1 MCKAFLILVLLV
13 FSVCNSQNVAA
24 QKTVS
29 KNQPPTNLNNPKSP
43 LVTAPLVVT
52 ASPERKAEAKR
63 LYDEGMKLVD
73 EEQFPQAAEHF
84 QQAVKLD
91 TEYADAYAALG
102 RTYFKLR
109 EWQKAIDNLRRAAE
123 LNTQQRDAQDAIHK
137 NLLEQK
143 RSEPSAATSN
153 SAKIQNTPNTGNTTL
168 PTPNLTP
175 AAKQPVQQA
184 NNSKKVESKQDLRN
198 TNNLGNGLSV
208 APPST
213 QTSKQP
219 ESVPQSNRANTKAES
234 TRAPLNNNAVNS
246 STLNPSASAQPT
258 KAPASVAQ
266 ANNANKT
273 VESTR
278 APLNSNTGNNAT
290 LNPSSSTQPAK
301 PPASVAQAN
310 NANKTVE
317 STRAPLS
324 SNTGNSATLNPSPST
339 QPAKPPASVAQ
350 ANNANNKLEAKAN
363 NNPNVSLK
371 TTTQAPQPQSQP
383 AQLPEAN
390 KQVGNLKANLPDTS
404 DVSAK
409 ALIPESKSAEKIAQ
423 NATAPEQM
431 RESIQDTAGSPV
443 SMNVTPSSEPLASK
457 SVSPVSP
464 KPLEGDLSLTRIYR
478 VGANDVLD
486 VRLNDSQGNG
496 STLFTVT
503 PAGML
508 EHPMLTEPLPVAG
521 FTVDEI
527 STKIEEDLKKRAVIE
542 NPKAI
547 VGVRDYGSHTILVSG
562 LVKDSGTKFL
572 RREAIPLY
580 VVVADAQPLPE
591 AARVSLVRNE
601 LNQIYEIDLTQAA
614 EMNLLVRQGDVI
626 TLQPNV
632 TQFIYIGGEV
642 KAPGE
647 KTFRR
652 GLTLTQ
658 AILTAGGAGEKAKAA
673 SIGRDDSRGFV
684 VETRV
689 SLKEIASGKTADPI
703 LKPGD
708 RIVILR

>member
-13 FSVCNSQNVAA
+13 LSIGNSQNVAA
-24 QKTVS
+24 QKTVN
-29 KNQPPTNLNNPKSP
+29 KNQPQTNLNNPKSP
-43 LVTAPLVVT
+43 LVAGSLVIT

-73 EEQFPQAAEHF
+73 EAQFPQAAEHF
-84 QQAVKLD
+84 QEAVKLD

-102 RTYFKLR
+102 RTYFKMR

-123 LNTQQRDAQDAIHK
+123 LNTQQRDAQDTIHK

-143 RSEPSAATSN
+143 RSEPDAARSN
-153 SAKIQNTPNTGNTTL
+153 SARIQNTPNSSGNTTL
-168 PTPNLTP
+168 QTPNLTQAP
-175 AAKQPVQQA
+175 KQPLQQA
-184 NNSKKVESKQDLRN
+184 NSSKKVEPKQDLRN
-198 TNNLGNGLSV
+198 ASNSANSLRVT
-208 APPST
+208 APST

-219 ESVPQSNRANTKAES
+219 ESVSQSNRANTKVESSPVPLNSNTVNSRTLNPPTSTQPGKPPVSLPQANNANNKAES
-234 TRAPLNNNAVNS
+234 TRPPLNSNTVNS
-246 STLNPSASAQPT
+246 STLNPTSSA
-258 KAPASVAQ
+258 
-266 ANNANKT
+266 
-273 VESTR
+273 
-278 APLNSNTGNNAT
+278 
-290 LNPSSSTQPAK
+290 QPAK
-301 PPASVAQAN
+301 PP
-310 NANKTVE
+310 E
-317 STRAPLS
+317 S
-324 SNTGNSATLNPSPST
+324 G
-339 QPAKPPASVAQ
+339 AQ

-363 NNPNVSLK
+363 NSTNANLK
-371 TTTQAPQPQSQP
+371 TTTQVPQAQNQP
-383 AQLPEAN
+383 AQRPEAN
-390 KQVGNLKANLPDTS
+390 KPAGNLKANLPNTS

-409 ALIPESKSAEKIAQ
+409 ALIPESQPAEKLTQ
-423 NATAPEQM
+423 NATTPEQNN
-431 RESIQDTAGSPV
+431 ENIQDVAGARV

-464 KPLEGDLSLTRIYR
+464 KPLEGDLSLTRIYK
-478 VGANDVLD
+478 VGPSDVLD
-486 VRLNDSQGNG
+486 IRLNDSQGNG

-547 VGVRDYGSHTILVSG
+547 VGVRDYASHTILVSG

-580 VVVADAQPLPE
+580 VVVADSQPLPE

-614 EMNLLVRQGDVI
+614 DMNLLVRPGDVI

-642 KAPGE
+642 KTPGE

-658 AILTAGGAGEKAKAA
+658 AILTAGGAAEKAKVA